1 MDERRKRLL
10 YQSCHRGRKEADLIL
25 GAFAERHLSDLDEEG
40 LDQFETLLACPD
52 QQIYAW
58 VAGRQVIPE
67 KFDNKIMEML
77 KKLEIGSETH

>member
-10 YQSCHRGRKEADLIL
+10 YQSCHRGMKEADLIL
-25 GAFAERHLSDLDEEG
+25 GAFAKRHLALLEDELLDDYEA
-40 LDQFETLLACPD
+40 LLACPD

-58 VAGRQVIPE
+58 VSGSALVPE

-77 KKLEIGSETH
+77 KKLEIGSQIE